1 MTRLLALFLFV
12 FATQAVFAD
21 DRAKLAGIWK
31 LTAFDMEFQ
40 QSAERRA
47 AFGGKRS
54 SGYLIFTPEGRMM
67 VLITAEGRKSG
78 AATEDRAA
86 LFSSMISYTGLYRV
100 EGDKFITRVDHSW
113 NEAWNGTD
121 QVRFYKL
128 SGDNLDIVSAWA
140 PAATIPERPVVRGVL
155 SWERVK

>member
-1 MTRLLALFLFV
+1 MTRLVAFCLFV
-12 FATQAVFAD
+12 FAAHAAFAD

-40 QSAERRA
+40 QSGERQS
-47 AFGGKRS
+47 AFGGKKS

-67 VLITAEGRKSG
+67 VLITSEGRKPG
-78 AATEDRAA
+78 PAAEDRAA
-86 LFSSMISYTGLYRV
+86 LFSTMISYTGMYRI
-100 EGDKFITRVDHSW
+100 EGDKFTTRVDHSW

-121 QVRFYKL
+121 QVRFYNL
-128 SGDNLDIVSAWA
+128 AGDKLDIVSAWA
-140 PAATIPERPVVRGVL
+140 PASTIPERPIVRGIL